1 MQLENNNTF
10 CILPFVHLY
19 AEPKGDMKP
28 CCIAS
33 GFDDKLNLKNMSID
47 EAFNSPQMKELR
59 KDMLEGKYNKVCNVC
74 YEREKITNHS
84 PRISFNQNTLWT
96 LPNVESDYS
105 VESQFQHVDVRFSNL
120 CNFKCRMCNHDF
132 SSNWYDDFFDLKPYY
147 DKNDRP
153 RVLKVSETIASDLK
167 QHLNKIKSIY
177 FAGGEPLIMP
187 EHYEIL
193 KHLYD
198 NTEIEIMY
206 RDNDGIPEHFK
217 TRNLSIHYN
226 TNLSVIK
233 YDETSLIDL
242 WKGFYRVFLSIS
254 CDGIGK
260 VGEYQRTGFNMER
273 FEDNLKI
280 IRKYAKPA
288 NVSEPLNGLLYNFQY
303 TTTTMN
309 VYHIFDFIEY
319 MMKKEYI
326 TSSEQIDFYY
336 SWTPLEFSL
345 NQLNDTEKIKIVHFI
360 NENKEKYCDKTK
372 GELDRIIDF
381 VNSDNSFHQTEL
393 QNEARKQYIQKID
406 DMHGGNFYEISKI
419 NL

>member
-1 MQLENNNTF
+1 MQLENNKAF

-19 AEPKGDMKP
+19 AEPSGDMKP
-28 CCIAS
+28 CCIAA

-74 YEREKITNHS
+74 YEREEITEHS
-84 PRISFNQNTLWT
+84 PRIMFNQNTLWEY
-96 LPNVESDYS
+96 PEVSEDFS

-120 CNFKCRMCNHDF
+120 CNFKCRMCNHQF
-132 SSNWYDDFFDLKPYY
+132 SSNWYDDYYKLKPEYKKE
-147 DKNDRP
+147 DKSRI
-153 RVLKVSETIASDLK
+153 LKVSETIASDLK

-198 NTEIEIMY
+198 NTKLEILY
-206 RDNDGIPEHFK
+206 RENNGMIEGFK
-217 TRNLSIHYN
+217 TRNISIHYN

-233 YDETSLIDL
+233 YDEQSLIDL

-254 CDGIGK
+254 CDGIDE

-303 TTTTMN
+303 TTTVMN

-336 SWTPLEFSL
+336 SWTPLEYSL
-345 NQLNDTEKIKIVHFI
+345 NQINDTEKVKIVDFI
-360 NENKEKYCDKTK
+360 NENKDRYCDKTK
-372 GELDRIIDF
+372 EELDRIIDF
-381 VNSDNSFHQTEL
+381 INSDNSFHQTEL